1 MLFAASEL
9 LFTIL
14 EGFIFIYAF
23 ALLSGYKEYHKK
35 NIIRLLLSVL
45 VYTTYTYWISY
56 FMPLGFHTILIS
68 LLTVI
73 LLNFTFNSAIFKTI
87 IKTFIIFIAI
97 SIIETLISICG
108 LVITNIPINELLQ
121 NDYYILI
128 CSIIAKVIE
137 LMCILIMRKYSYNVS
152 WLNDNTPVR
161 SRYKSVLVLIST
173 AIAFMIATNVYLTSS
188 LEKAFIFNIFTF
200 FIYLILIFAIVS
212 AFREG
217 SKLELL
223 QYANEMQKENIQQL
237 IDFNEMV
244 AKERH
249 EYKNHLNTIF
259 GLCTLDKPDTNERI
273 KHYINNYAN
282 NSSTKNI
289 SIDSGNDLVDAV
301 INVKYNNGL
310 RKGIELKADF
320 EAPLPSAD
328 IQEDVAVTILSNIIE
343 NAFEAMNNIIKD
355 NKFVF
360 LRTYVQNDL
369 YFISISNNGPM
380 ISEVDK
386 IKIFNAGYSTKD
398 NPSKARGFGLSIVQ
412 NEINRCNGSIEINS
426 TPELT
431 EFLVSFDLK
440 QVQAAV

>member
-1 MLFAASEL
+1 
-9 LFTIL
+9 
-14 EGFIFIYAF
+14 
-23 ALLSGYKEYHKK
+23 
-35 NIIRLLLSVL
+35 
-45 VYTTYTYWISY
+45 
-56 FMPLGFHTILIS
+56 
-68 LLTVI
+68 
-73 LLNFTFNSAIFKTI
+73 
-87 IKTFIIFIAI
+87 
-97 SIIETLISICG
+97 
-108 LVITNIPINELLQ
+108 
-121 NDYYILI
+121 
-128 CSIIAKVIE
+128 
-137 LMCILIMRKYSYNVS
+137 
-152 WLNDNTPVR
+152 
-161 SRYKSVLVLIST
+161 
-173 AIAFMIATNVYLTSS
+173 
-188 LEKAFIFNIFTF
+188 
-200 FIYLILIFAIVS
+200 
-212 AFREG
+212 
-217 SKLELL
+217 
-223 QYANEMQKENIQQL
+223 MQKENIQQL

>member
-1 MLFAASEL
+1 M
-9 LFTIL
+9 
-14 EGFIFIYAF
+14 YAF
-23 ALLSGYKEYHKK
+23 ALLSGYKEFHKK
-35 NIIRLLLSVL
+35 NIIKLLLSVL

-87 IKTFIIFIAI
+87 IKTFLIFIAI

-108 LVITNIPINELLQ
+108 LVITNIPINKLLQ
-121 NDYYILI
+121 NDYYIFI
-128 CSIIAKVIE
+128 CSIIAKAIE
-137 LMCILIMRKYSYNVS
+137 LMCIFIMRKNSYNLS
-152 WLNDNTPVR
+152 WLNGNTPVR

-200 FIYLILIFAIVS
+200 FIYLMLILALVS

-237 IDFNEMV
+237 IDFNELV

-259 GLCTLDKPDTNERI
+259 GLCTLNKPDTNEKI

-320 EAPLPSAD
+320 EAPLPLAD

-355 NKFVF
+355 NKFVL
-360 LRTYVQNDL
+360 LRTYVQNDR
-369 YFISISNNGPM
+369 YFIAISNNGPM
-380 ISEVDK
+380 ISEADK
-386 IKIFNAGYSTKD
+386 NKIFNAGYSTKD
-398 NPSKARGFGLSIVQ
+398 NPSKTRGFGLSIVQ

-431 EFLVSFDLK
+431 EFLISFNLK
-440 QVQAAV
+440 QVQAVV